1 MVRGAL
7 AAFTSY
13 FLWGIL
19 PIYWKALDGISL
31 MELMVHRAVWT
42 LVAIL
47 VFLAMRR
54 ELHLL
59 AAAWRSAETRR
70 AHFMGSLLLMGNWGC
85 YIWGVSSGRIIET
98 SLGYFLVPLLNATL
112 GWLWFQEKLRRAQ
125 KIALGLATAGVLLM
139 VWQVGTLPWISLGL
153 AVTWAAYG
161 LVHKRSNTGPLT
173 GLAIET
179 SFAAPF
185 AIAYIVWLGIAGQ
198 PRFGTGDTHVTV
210 LMIGTGIISMVPLTL
225 FAFGARR
232 LRFTTLGL
240 LQYVAPSCQFLIGW
254 LVYHEPFDSD
264 RAVAFSLI
272 WLGLALYTFDAT
284 RPARR

>member
-1 MVRGAL
+1 MRGAL

-13 FLWGIL
+13 FLWGVL
-19 PIYWKALDGISL
+19 PIYWKALDGVSL
-31 MELMVHRAVWT
+31 LELMVHRSIWT
-42 LVAIL
+42 LVAIIA
-47 VFLAMRR
+47 FLTVRR

-59 AAAWRSAETRR
+59 VAAWRSAETRR
-70 AHFMGSLLLMGNWGC
+70 AHFMGSLLLMGNWGF

-112 GWLWFQEKLRRAQ
+112 GWLLFQEKLRRAQ
-125 KIALGLATAGVLLM
+125 RIALGLATAGVLLM

-153 AVTWAAYG
+153 AATWAAYG

-185 AIAYIVWLGIAGQ
+185 ALAYIVWLGIAGQ
-198 PRFGTGDTHVTV
+198 PHFGTSDTRTTL
-210 LMIGTGIISMVPLTL
+210 LMAGTGIISMVPLTL

-254 LVYHEPFDSD
+254 LIYHEAFDSD
-264 RAVAFSLI
+264 RAVAFALI
-272 WLGLALYTFDAT
+272 WLGLAIYTFDAT